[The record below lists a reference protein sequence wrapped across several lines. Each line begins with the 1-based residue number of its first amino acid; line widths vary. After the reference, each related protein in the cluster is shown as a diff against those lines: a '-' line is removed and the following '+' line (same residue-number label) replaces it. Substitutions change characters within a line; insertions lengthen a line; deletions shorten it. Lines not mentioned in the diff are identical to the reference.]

1 MIEDKKSMKS
11 DELNI
16 PDDYFN
22 KRKNNEELMFEK
34 KKHGLIRSFF
44 FFWGLIIISLG
55 IAALY
60 LHFLGVLIFIIPLFL
75 IYVRVSHNNE
85 EWKKNFDIIMSNN
98 VARLF
103 AYAVYLSCLIL
114 FLILAYKFF
123 KINFNLNWAFA
134 DKFIDFI
141 ISVLSRH

>member
-60 LHFLGVLIFIIPLFL
+60 LHFIGVLIFIIPLFL
-75 IYVRVSHNNE
+75 I
-85 EWKKNFDIIMSNN
+85 
-98 VARLF
+98 
-103 AYAVYLSCLIL
+103 
-114 FLILAYKFF
+114 
-123 KINFNLNWAFA
+123 
-134 DKFIDFI
+134 
-141 ISVLSRH
+141 

>member
-22 KRKNNEELMFEK
+22 KRKNNEELMLVK

-44 FFWGLIIISLG
+44 LFWGLIIISLG

-60 LHFLGVLIFIIPLFL
+60 LHFLGVLIFMCE
-75 IYVRVSHNNE
+75 YR
-85 EWKKNFDIIMSNN
+85 IIMRNG
-98 VARLF
+98 RKILTLLCPIMWQD
-103 AYAVYLSCLIL
+103 YLLMR
-114 FLILAYKFF
+114 
-123 KINFNLNWAFA
+123 
-134 DKFIDFI
+134 FIYL
-141 ISVLSRH
+141 V

>member
-44 FFWGLIIISLG
+44 FFLGLDYNIIGDCCIISSFFRSFNIYYSFISYLCAS
-55 IAALY
+55 IA
-60 LHFLGVLIFIIPLFL
+60 
-75 IYVRVSHNNE
+75 
-85 EWKKNFDIIMSNN
+85 
-98 VARLF
+98 
-103 AYAVYLSCLIL
+103 
-114 FLILAYKFF
+114 
-123 KINFNLNWAFA
+123 
-134 DKFIDFI
+134 
-141 ISVLSRH
+141 